1 MKIHEFQARTI
12 LQNYNIPLANGFL
25 ASSVQ
30 DALKAFNKLNKK
42 VVIKAQILSGGRGKA
57 GGIKIA
63 DTEEEVIKYS
73 ELLLNSFIKGEKVN
87 LLLIVECVSVQ
98 KEFYLGITVDREKK
112 KIAVLLS
119 KEGGVEIEETATKEP
134 EKILKVYIDP
144 ILGIRKF
151 HILRMCCFVTDDK
164 TLRNCLFDIIES
176 AYNAFIENN
185 CTLLE
190 INPLSLVEDGHLIAL
205 DSKMNID
212 DNGLDVLPKGIIEH
226 NCIRLDDEYEASQA
240 GLSYIKLDGDIGCIV
255 NGAGL
260 AMATM
265 DMIKIAGGKPAN
277 FLDVGGSSNPQKIIK
292 AFELLLRNENL
303 KSILVN
309 IFGGITRCD
318 DVAKGLLKAIEIF
331 KPNIPIVVRLIGT
344 NFECAEKILNSEEI
358 EVFTDLNSAIK
369 KVVQ

>member
-1 MKIHEFQARTI
+1 MKIHEFQARAI
-12 LQNYNIPLANGFL
+12 LKNYNIPLAKAFL
-25 ASSVQ
+25 VSSSQ
-30 DALKAFNKLNKK
+30 DAVKAFKQLNTK

-57 GGIKIA
+57 GGVKIA
-63 DTEEEVIKYS
+63 ETEQEVIKYS
-73 ELLLNSFIKGEKVN
+73 ELLLNSFIKEEKVN
-87 LLLIVECVSVQ
+87 FLLIAECLSIQ
-98 KEFYLGITVDREKK
+98 KEFYLGITVDRDKK
-112 KIAVLLS
+112 KIVVILS
-119 KEGGVEIEETATKEP
+119 NEGGIDIEETAAQYP
-134 EKILKVYIDP
+134 EKILKVYIDSM
-144 ILGIRKF
+144 LGIQRF
-151 HILRMCCFVTDDK
+151 HILRMCTFLTESK
-164 TLRNCLFDIIES
+164 TLKEHFFEIINS
-176 AYNAFIENN
+176 LYHAFIENN

-190 INPLSLVEDGHLIAL
+190 INPLALVENGYLVAL

-212 DNGLDVLPKGIIEH
+212 DNGLDSISKSIVEYNRI
-226 NCIRLDDEYEASQA
+226 NSNDEYEASQI

-292 AFELLLRNENL
+292 AFELLLRNKNL

-318 DVAKGLLKAIEIF
+318 DVAKGLVSAIEIF
-331 KPNIPIVVRLIGT
+331 KPNLPISIRLVGT
-344 NFECAEKILNSEEI
+344 NFESAKEILNSVGI
-358 EVFTDLNSAIK
+358 EVFTELDSAIK